1 MINCMT
7 KYLRMLTT
15 TTTETVISAVGLP
28 KHATTTTTT
37 TTMKSDSVHLR
48 ILSPVGAEP
57 YEFEYS
63 PGVDSVSVNILS
75 IPQTVLSNGFYFRF
89 RKS

>member
-1 MINCMT
+1 MLSSMT

-15 TTTETVISAVGLP
+15 TTTETVISTVGLP

-37 TTMKSDSVHLR
+37 AMKSDSVHLR

-57 YEFEYS
+57 YEFEYF
-63 PGVDSVSVNILS
+63 PGLDSVSKHSL
-75 IPQTVLSNGFYFRF
+75 YFTNCFVYTFCFLF